1 MPQLRSAPRACTVL
15 LTVALL
21 AGCSSGTDGAAS
33 SSTRATVGATT
44 SSASPP
50 PPMAGV
56 TEAEEAP
63 GDASFP
69 ASIADDS
76 GSAQAGAAKDPA
88 GTMKVTGLRLTPQ
101 NGYDRLVIDVSTAG
115 VPDWRAQYT
124 EASGPI
130 GTSVTIAGDAFLRV
144 SLFTQAK
151 SNITTESISAAGAG
165 VVAEARSTGFSAG
178 YEEVLIGVRGAAAPF
193 RAFTL
198 TDPGRIVVDIRPAG

>member
-1 MPQLRSAPRACTVL
+1 
-15 LTVALL
+15 
-21 AGCSSGTDGAAS
+21 
-33 SSTRATVGATT
+33 
-44 SSASPP
+44 
-50 PPMAGV
+50 MAGV

-76 GSAQAGAAKDPA
+76 GPAQAGAAKDPA

-101 NGYDRLVIDVSTAG
+101 NGYDRLVIDFSTAG

-130 GTSVTIAGDAFLRV
+130 GTAVTIAGDAFLRV

-151 SNITTESISAAGAG
+151 SDITTESISAAGAG

-178 YEEVLIGVRGAAAPF
+178 YEEVLIGVRGGAAPF